1 MILLGFM
8 NKYMLA
14 LMTEK
19 EFSVITKPGTG
30 QKPELDKE
38 GIMPLLMI
46 AKNVYGVTGI
56 QAKTAKINP
65 DTSFF
70 KNFFASICFIKG
82 RMPEPAKFSD
92 IQHAVKI
99 LDAGWPEDE
108 NDRRILTY
116 IPDEQFLLVDNIV
129 IDPDNMPDGN
139 DYEEGDVIE
148 IDADPDSFEAGLT
161 EERAVEFGS
170 FEQLLLYAKKMTGS
184 GKVYRSD
191 SRYFIYEKAEI
202 DNQTLD
208 ITTSE
213 NMLRVYAGKKASA
226 VLEHANAK
234 EIGKIDRRTASLW
247 KKYIC

>member
-38 GIMPLLMI
+38 GIKPLLMI
-46 AKNVYGVTGI
+46 AKNVFGVTGV

-70 KNFFASICFIKG
+70 RNFFTSICLIKG

-92 IQHAVKI
+92 IQRAVKI

-108 NDRRILTY
+108 NDLRILTY
-116 IPDEQFLLVDNIV
+116 IPDEQFMLVDNIDIV
-129 IDPDNMPDGN
+129 EIESDNMPDDN
-139 DYEEGDVIE
+139 DYEEDVIE
-148 IDADPDSFEAGLT
+148 VDADPDSFEAGLA

-191 SRYFIYEKAEI
+191 GRYFVYEKVKA
-202 DNQTLD
+202 DDQTID
-208 ITTSE
+208 ITASE

-226 VLEHANAK
+226 VLEHTNAR
-234 EIGKIDRRTASLW
+234 EIGEIDKRTASL
-247 KKYIC
+247 